1 MYSNIVNPETNR
13 VVYVSSKLGKKIIR
27 KYLFVLNGGA
37 GGGAADSYP
46 IETTDLKIFTE
57 GSIEDIERAGG
68 LGMIVA
74 HGSIIPD
81 EYIIIPE
88 GVNIITITHRG
99 DVLSVDPS
107 DDIGSA
113 QIVVDHGSR
122 LMLLQDKLSDD
133 TSTFYKSGNII
144 PNQILSFR
152 MVFPGDAPDRDEWSY
167 GGIWKWKNPSQKIAS
182 IPGSHI
188 KSNGFGMIADISKAG
203 GKELKDYVLSN
214 NDQTII
220 NNDDLWVNNYRL
232 SDILREIVNAGKLGT
247 YILFSC
253 RSQRSVVTPSDTCN
267 RIMVSL
273 DNKITALQSEET
285 ERRKRKTLEKVLI
298 RKSSAPLL
306 RRLPSAEPEYIPES
320 LPLIQKY
327 YDFVNHIYNI
337 RDNIAEI
344 NYVFTT
350 PAVKYVLKKNKTNL
364 LKNFISIE
372 SGKTT
377 IIGLKNATT
386 LNGTVH
392 KLGENPKVFDRGG
405 NLSLVV
411 IVEDIGPKRI
421 KVDNLII
428 SPNKYK
434 QTQIIKLLTYHCISK
449 YKNIQPF
456 SAKEIC
462 IYLDLFQNKIN
473 LDAWQLCTLGHF
485 V

>member
-1 MYSNIVNPETNR
+1 MYSKIVDPETNR

-46 IETTDLKIFTE
+46 IETTDLKIFTK
-57 GSIEDIERAGG
+57 GTNEDIERAGG

-99 DVLSVDPS
+99 DVLSVDPR

-113 QIVVDHGSR
+113 QIVVDHDSR

-144 PNQILSFR
+144 PNQILNFK
-152 MVFPGDAPDRDEWSY
+152 MVFPDMDGREKFWSY
-167 GGIWKWKNPSQKIAS
+167 GGIWKWTNPSQIIAS
-182 IPGSHI
+182 IPGSSI
-188 KSNGFGMIADISKAG
+188 NDVGFGKIADISKAG
-203 GKELKDYVLSN
+203 GKELKDYVLSS

-220 NNDDLWVNNYRL
+220 NNDDLWVNSYRL
-232 SDILREIVNAGKLGT
+232 SDILRKIVNLEKQGT
-247 YILFSC
+247 YLLFSC

-273 DNKITALQSEET
+273 DNKIKALQSEET
-285 ERRKRKTLEKVLI
+285 EGKKTLEKVLI
-298 RKSSAPLL
+298 RKSRAPLL

-320 LPLIQKY
+320 LPLIKKY

-337 RDNIAEI
+337 SVNIPEI

-364 LKNFISIE
+364 LENFISIE

-392 KLGENPKVFDRGG
+392 KLGKKPKVFDSGG

-411 IVEDIGPKRI
+411 IVKDIGKRII

-434 QTQIIKLLTYHCISK
+434 QTQIIKLLTDHCIYK

-473 LDAWQLCTLGHF
+473 LDAWRSCLPHF
-485 V
+485 E

>member
-1 MYSNIVNPETNR
+1 MYSKIVDPETNR

-46 IETTDLKIFTE
+46 IETTDLKIFTK
-57 GSIEDIERAGG
+57 GTNEDIERAGG

-99 DVLSVDPS
+99 DVLSVDPG

-113 QIVVDHGSR
+113 QIVVDHDSR

-144 PNQILSFR
+144 PNQILNFK
-152 MVFPGDAPDRDEWSY
+152 MVFPDMDGREKFWSY
-167 GGIWKWKNPSQKIAS
+167 GGIWKWTNPSQIIAS
-182 IPGSHI
+182 IPGSSI
-188 KSNGFGMIADISKAG
+188 NDVGFGKIADISKAG
-203 GKELKDYVLSN
+203 GKELKDYVLSS

-220 NNDDLWVNNYRL
+220 NNDDLWVNSYRL
-232 SDILREIVNAGKLGT
+232 SDILRKIVNLEKQGT
-247 YILFSC
+247 YLLFSC

-273 DNKITALQSEET
+273 DNKIKALQSEET
-285 ERRKRKTLEKVLI
+285 EGKKTLEKVLI
-298 RKSSAPLL
+298 RKSRAPLL
-306 RRLPSAEPEYIPES
+306 RRLPSAEPVYIPES
-320 LPLIQKY
+320 LPLIKKY

-337 RDNIAEI
+337 SVNIPEI

-364 LKNFISIE
+364 LENFISIE

-392 KLGENPKVFDRGG
+392 KLGKKPKVFDSGG

-411 IVEDIGPKRI
+411 IVKDIGKRII

-434 QTQIIKLLTYHCISK
+434 QTQIIKLLTDHCIYK

-473 LDAWQLCTLGHF
+473 LDAWRSCLPHF
-485 V
+485 E